1 MTTLTILRGL
11 PGSGKSTWTAAHADR
26 AAVDMEE
33 VGLWLTDR
41 HLI

>member
-11 PGSGKSTWTAAHADR
+11 PGSGKSTWAPARADKT
-26 AAVDMEE
+26 AVDMEE
-33 VGLWLTDR
+33 VGLWLTEH

>member
-1 MTTLTILRGL
+1 MTTLVILRGL
-11 PGSGKSTWTAAHADR
+11 PGSGKSTWAAARADK
-26 AAVDMEE
+26 AVVDMEE